1 MIRKII
7 EILKNN
13 KKFLIT
19 AHMNLEGDALGAQL
33 AMYCL
38 LKHLKKQAYIC
49 DNDPVPRA
57 YSFLPHVKKIR
68 TEVPD
73 IQFDAALVLDCS
85 DSFRTGMIK
94 NHLSRARYIVNIDHH
109 ISNTFFG
116 DVNWVDPY
124 SSSACEIVYRLCKK
138 MGIMDR
144 QIALCLYTGIF
155 TDTGN
160 FTYANTTKRVHKI
173 ASELIEYN
181 ISPHKIDEHLHSFCD
196 MKDLDLI
203 GSIVKSLKVNSN
215 GKIVWAVIQHWPEKE
230 YDLTEIIFSIMR
242 LLHDVEVFVLFK
254 KVSAHRVRV
263 NLRSR
268 SRVDVNRVAKF
279 FGGGGHKRASG
290 ATVDGTLPVVEKQV
304 ISFIRRFTNGRG
316 RKS

>member
-1 MIRKII
+1 
-7 EILKNN
+7 
-13 KKFLIT
+13 
-19 AHMNLEGDALGAQL
+19 MNLEGDALGAQL